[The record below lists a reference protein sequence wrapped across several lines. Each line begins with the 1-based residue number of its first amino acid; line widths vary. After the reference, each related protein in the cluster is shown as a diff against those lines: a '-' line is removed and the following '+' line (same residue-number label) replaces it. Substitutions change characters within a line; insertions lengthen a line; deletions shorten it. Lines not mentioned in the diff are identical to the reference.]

1 MEKEGWNDF
10 SRSESIG
17 SMCKQF
23 AKNQDLVVIEDNKE
37 VKETLATEI
46 ETSPYISMDQTINV
60 EDLVTN
66 TRVD

>member
-1 MEKEGWNDF
+1 
-10 SRSESIG
+10 
-17 SMCKQF
+17 
-23 AKNQDLVVIEDNKE
+23 VIEDNKE

-60 EDLVTN
+60 EDLVTS